1 MPNDP
6 KYAPGALYGG
16 MWHLP
21 QIWAPT
27 AWAARTGTKATKVC
41 VIDTGA
47 RRTHQDL
54 AANIVGGWNRWQAGA
69 VAARRGGGMC
79 PPSGP
84 DAQRPA
90 LFMPSR
96 RRRAAPLPA
105 GPCTTR
111 VQTPRSRCPAPTC
124 TTTSATGR
132 GTARTTAGSVGA
144 AGNNGLGVTGVAWN
158 VSLYICRAATLNEGF
173 YTSALLDCY
182 YLCRQVGGEA
192 QAGLD

>member
-54 AANIVGGWNRWQAGA
+54 AANIVGGWNRWAGG
-69 VAARRGGGMC
+69 RGGG
-79 PPSGP
+79 
-84 DAQRPA
+84 AAWRWHVPA
-90 LFMPSR
+90 LWPG
-96 RRRAAPLPA
+96 RAAPRALHAEPPPPSRAAACRAVYNTSTNPAQPLP
-105 GPCTTR
+105 
-111 VQTPRSRCPAPTC
+111 
-124 TTTSATGR
+124 
-132 GTARTTAGSVGA
+132 GTDLYNDFSDWEGHGTHTAGSVGA